1 VETQK
6 KVELKVVSE
15 EVPQESK
22 RTLLVTYVVEF
33 LDGRKSYK
41 TTYITRKGKLN
52 VQFFEELR
60 MELLLK
66 EKERWK
72 KAVEEIEKI
81 QSVKV
86 PNVIPFNVAII
97 FVKELEE

>member
-1 VETQK
+1 
-6 KVELKVVSE
+6 
-15 EVPQESK
+15 
-22 RTLLVTYVVEF
+22 
-33 LDGRKSYK
+33 
-41 TTYITRKGKLN
+41 
-52 VQFFEELR
+52 

>member
-1 VETQK
+1 MQTK
-6 KVELKVVSE
+6 GKVELKVVPE
-15 EVPQESK
+15 EVSQKPK

-52 VQFFEELR
+52 IRFFEELR
-60 MELLLK
+60 MKLLSE

-72 KAVEEIEKI
+72 KAVEDIEKV
-81 QSVKV
+81 QNTKV
-86 PNVIPFNVAII
+86 PITPFNVAII

>member
-1 VETQK
+1 MVETQK

-15 EVPQESK
+15 EVSQEPK

-52 VQFFEELR
+52 VQFF
-60 MELLLK
+60 
-66 EKERWK
+66 
-72 KAVEEIEKI
+72 
-81 QSVKV
+81 
-86 PNVIPFNVAII
+86 
-97 FVKELEE
+97 